1 MKKGGNSRAKSASL
15 KRSTKSR
22 PMRRALSAN
31 DRPVNRHSTLHPVP
45 RRGETMAQFR
55 RRMRRRRTARAFN
68 PAELGRLVTRRNV
81 FTPPT
86 SPTGGKK
93 TKKKGKK
100 SKSKYPTLAQST
112 IPKPLL
118 KHLKS
123 MGGKKTK
130 KKGKKSKKSKYPTLA
145 QSTIPKPFLK
155 RLKSMGGS

>member
-15 KRSTKSR
+15 KRSKKSR
-22 PMRRALSAN
+22 SMRKALSAN

-68 PAELGRLVTRRNV
+68 PAELRGLVARRNI

-118 KHLKS
+118 K
-123 MGGKKTK
+123 
-130 KKGKKSKKSKYPTLA
+130 
-145 QSTIPKPFLK
+145 
-155 RLKSMGGS
+155 RLKFMGGS